1 MSGERERLETVLED
15 AWRSFRSQILEA
27 LIEYDGSELVIS
39 PQLDNVDQD
48 GEGLAD
54 ADDGDSVG
62 QAISTV
68 PSLPKIGD
76 DRGQIQALEAR
87 SPSLIDGVPLQDSE
101 MVAKLTKSKS
111 ETSSGMQSHGLG
123 GAAPAFLTSG
133 LNGLSD
139 DEARAIRHRL
149 RLRLGALSSAKLVS
163 EKNLHDAVHAL
174 GLTRYSIDDI
184 NEMVNLVADF
194 INLGFEARDRRSR
207 RQTVFSWETADE
219 VDRYGKPVWEWPKV
233 KDYMGYHRS
242 ASLTGFEP
250 QAVSTFNVVP
260 ASALMELFLA
270 QDSEIHKRIFGQTG
284 VKQFQ
289 AIREILLAGDTNRLV
304 AELTFVRINDLA
316 APPEPLH
323 PLMYVEPL
331 VAVLIVANGVMIGL
345 QTDPFY
351 EIWEGWAYVELGFA
365 LFLFLEIVLRMHFL
379 TCRGFWCGEDR
390 FWNWFDVVLCTTSVA
405 DVAVQFASTSPT
417 DIGGRELSLLRFC
430 RLIRLV
436 RIVKVFRLKFMKDLR
451 LMVKGLVAG
460 IRTLVLAFT
469 LLVSVIYVIAGFATM
484 SFGGITGVEVPGL
497 EMDKYFY
504 NLPMSMFTAF
514 RCFTGDC
521 VTDQGFPLTFLLTD
535 EFGLVFAAC
544 YIMSYMLVSMGIFN
558 VILAVY
564 VEITMKAAKETE
576 ATTAEQYARESIRIA
591 RTTRELLKKF
601 AAAFRLF
608 QELEK
613 EDAVL
618 QQGGRNSGFNM
629 KTRTGI
635 FTDDDVHDGIA
646 ITKELFLLV
655 IQDRGVQQLMDE
667 LDLPPDRA
675 NLFEVI
681 DADGSG
687 TLHITELVQGLLKIR
702 GEINKSDTVAALLA
716 AKAVQSILVEFKEE
730 QKQANELLRKELR
743 AELHRCTT
751 CSKPPSKP
759 QSSQRAR
766 PRVANV

>member
-1 MSGERERLETVLED
+1 LED
-15 AWRSFRSQILEA
+15 AWRNFRSQILEA
-27 LIEYDGSELVIS
+27 FPEYDGSELVIA
-39 PQLDNVDQD
+39 PHLHKVDPD
-48 GEGLAD
+48 GEGVAD
-54 ADDGDSVG
+54 EDGDDSVG

-76 DRGQIQALEAR
+76 VDRGQSGASEAR
-87 SPSLIDGVPLQDSE
+87 SPSIDGMPLQDVE
-101 MVAKLTKSKS
+101 AVAKLTKSNTD
-111 ETSSGMQSHGLG
+111 TSSGMHSHGLG
-123 GAAPAFLTSG
+123 GAAAPFLTSG
-133 LNGLSD
+133 LIGLSD

-163 EKNLHDAVHAL
+163 GKNLHDAVHAL

-242 ASLTGFEP
+242 ASLTAFEP

-284 VKQFQ
+284 VKRFQ

-331 VAVLIVANGVMIGL
+331 VAVLIVANGVMIGF

-365 LFLFLEIVLRMHFL
+365 LFLFLEIILRLHFL
-379 TCRGFWCGEDR
+379 SCRGFWCGEDR
-390 FWNWFDVVLCTTSVA
+390 LWNWFDVALCSTSIA
-405 DVAVQFASTSPT
+405 DVSVQFASASPT

-484 SFGGITGVEVPGL
+484 SFGGITGVQVPGVD
-497 EMDKYFY
+497 MDKYFY

-521 VTDQGFPLTFLLTD
+521 VTDQGFPLTFLLSD
-535 EFGLVFAAC
+535 EFGLTFAAC
-544 YIMSYMLVSMGIFN
+544 YIVSYMLVSMGIFN

-613 EDAVL
+613 EDAAAT
-618 QQGGRNSGFNM
+618 QTGRSSGFNM

-687 TLHITELVQGLLKIR
+687 TLHIAELVQGLLKIR

-716 AKAVQSILVEFKEE
+716 AKAVQNILVEFKEE
-730 QKQANELLRKELR
+730 QKQANELLRKEVR

-751 CSKPPSKP
+751 CSPSKTKS